1 MKVGWL
7 LGASLMLLLTGC
19 GRAESP
25 APESAA
31 ARGRALYSGLGCASC
46 HSVDG
51 SKLVG
56 PTWKDLYGSEV
67 RLDDGSTVTADETY
81 LRESILQPSAK
92 KVEGFPPGLMETV
105 IKPGSVSDEQVA
117 SLIAY
122 LKTIR

>member
-1 MKVGWL
+1 MRAWL
-7 LGASLMLLLTGC
+7 SGASLVLLLSAC
-19 GRAESP
+19 GAAKTAP
-25 APESAA
+25 PESAA
-31 ARGRALYSGLGCASC
+31 ARGRALYTGLGCASC

-51 SKLVG
+51 SRLVG

-67 RLDDGSTVTADETY
+67 RLDDGSTETADDSY

-92 KVEGFPPGLMETV
+92 TVEDYPPGLMETV

-122 LKTIR
+122 IKTLR

>member
-1 MKVGWL
+1 MRVWL
-7 LGASLMLLLTGC
+7 SGASLVLLLSAC
-19 GRAESP
+19 GAAEAP
-25 APESAA
+25 PESAA
-31 ARGRALYSGLGCASC
+31 ARGRELYTGLGCASC

-51 SKLVG
+51 SRLVG

-67 RLDDGSTVTADETY
+67 RLDDGSTETADDTY

-92 KVEGFPPGLMETV
+92 TVEGYPPGLMETV

-122 LKTIR
+122 IKTLR